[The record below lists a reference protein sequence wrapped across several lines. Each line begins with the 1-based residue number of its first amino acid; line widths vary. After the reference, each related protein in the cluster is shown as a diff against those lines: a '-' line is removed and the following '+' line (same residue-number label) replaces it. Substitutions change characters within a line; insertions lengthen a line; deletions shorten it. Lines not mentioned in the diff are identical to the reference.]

1 MENNLV
7 KMKRSIKGSLPFEI
21 KGPLPFEIKGP
32 LPFEI
37 KGPLP
42 FEIKGSLPFEIWI
55 FRCQPDRDDDRILL

>member
-1 MENNLV
+1 M
-7 KMKRSIKGSLPFEI
+7 PFEI

-42 FEIKGSLPFEIWI
+42 FEIWI
-55 FRCQPDRDDDRILL
+55 FRCQPDRDDDVYFCSDDFDEPSSNVVLFE

>member
-1 MENNLV
+1 
-7 KMKRSIKGSLPFEI
+7 MKRSIKGS
-21 KGPLPFEIKGP
+21 LPFEIKGP